1 MVSFWSCWQGAP
13 ITILLSEKKD
23 ILQLIH
29 DLYLGALTKSMK
41 RIAILS
47 GTMDEIGI
55 WLANDIRDPTFIKS
69 VGYYT
74 RSTHFEWVHS
84 GAQPIETRWGG
95 QIIPILW
102 NIKKEILHLIHDL

>member
-1 MVSFWSCWQGAP
+1 
-13 ITILLSEKKD
+13 
-23 ILQLIH
+23 
-29 DLYLGALTKSMK
+29 MK

-47 GTMDEIGI
+47 GTLDEIGI

-74 RSTHFEWVHS
+74 RGTHFEWVHS
-84 GAQPIETRWGG
+84 GAQSIETWWGG